1 MDHKTQHHR
10 TFRKPKQLEGLPP
23 GTKVSVHAGK
33 PEGAKGKKGL
43 GREKSRIERSAF
55 LLSFPKQS
63 VGIVFF
69 VCVRFWF
76 FPLIFKTLKNAR
88 V

>member
-33 PEGAKGKKGL
+33 PGGAKEKKKVL
-43 GREKSRIERSAF
+43 VEER
-55 LLSFPKQS
+55 
-63 VGIVFF
+63 VE
-69 VCVRFWF
+69 
-76 FPLIFKTLKNAR
+76 
-88 V
+88 

>member
-33 PEGAKGKKGL
+33 LEGTKGKKVL
-43 GREKSRIERSAF
+43 VEK
-55 LLSFPKQS
+55 
-63 VGIVFF
+63 
-69 VCVRFWF
+69 
-76 FPLIFKTLKNAR
+76 R
-88 V
+88 VE